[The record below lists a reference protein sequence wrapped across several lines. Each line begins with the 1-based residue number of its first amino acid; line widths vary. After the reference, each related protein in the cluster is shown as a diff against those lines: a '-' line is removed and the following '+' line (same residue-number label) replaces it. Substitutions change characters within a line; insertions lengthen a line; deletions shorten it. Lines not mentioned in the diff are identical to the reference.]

1 MITLLLLA
9 TFGLTA
15 LFQAQQ
21 SRYISSWIAH
31 SHEVLGVLRSVR
43 TLAGDCEDETRFYAQ
58 TADTQFL
65 NGYRA
70 HSTELVTRCTDLI
83 KLVADNKDQTLR
95 AKKLSALCEEEIR
108 QCDKVTGFHGVQSA
122 SENNEVTTVHNLV
135 SQVEDTVAETEA
147 EEKHLLSKRSQIF
160 LDAGRYI
167 LFSQCALICL
177 SVVVLVVAF
186 VLLLRH
192 VQDQQ
197 RSEALLKSSKLRF
210 TGIFNQAFQQVWLL
224 SNEGNLL
231 QANQTALD
239 FVGLTRETEVGR
251 PFWQTAWWQNQAQNQ
266 ELFKTA
272 LASAVKGNLE
282 RFELET
288 TNAAGNSVILDF
300 SLKPLTAEDNK
311 VGLVIAEGRD
321 ITESKIA
328 QLTLKENQIRLNAIV
343 QSLAEGLY
351 QVDIEG
357 RLSFINPTGARML
370 GYEIEELTGELM
382 HEKVHGP
389 SGIADKCHILDVIR
403 KGDSQNREDVYRR
416 KDGSLMPVQLF
427 SAPLILDGEIKGAV
441 VSFYD
446 ITLRKEAQARFS
458 MQYALTNMLSQAD
471 SLADASRLLL
481 QQVCEQINWA
491 AGAFWIVEQE
501 EKILQLISS
510 WNDPQVAL
518 DSEMGRLSQINLK
531 SGEDIPGTVW
541 KTNAPLWV
549 GRGSTSDSALLS
561 QVSSLGLNTVFAL
574 PVRSDE
580 LVLGVIAF
588 ISKDAAE
595 FSSTQLQMLNA
606 IGSQFGQFIE
616 RQQAED
622 RLRDREMLFQNLV
635 TNIRE
640 IFWISSARPGDNKV
654 LYVSPA
660 FEEVWGRPVSE
671 VYKRANSYLDAVI
684 PEDIP
689 RVKQHVLKEMYS
701 GSAIEF
707 RIKRPDGTIRWVWGR
722 WSPVLGTDGKP
733 DRLVGIVHDISER
746 KEMERRVSEFYS
758 TVSHELRTPLTSIRA
773 SLGLLEGGLAG
784 ALSPKAT
791 KLVDIARSE
800 CDRLIR
806 LINDILDIRKI
817 EAGKLELRISPVSVK
832 KIVDLTIQ
840 GTAGMALE
848 FGVKLVSGVTTERE
862 IPADQDRLI
871 QVLTNLVS
879 NAIKFSPRDAE
890 VVVNVEDDGS
900 FCRFSVTDKG
910 PGIPEDQ
917 LSKLFGLFQQL
928 DSTDSRPKGGTGLG
942 LAISKAIVEQ
952 HGGVIGVD
960 TKPGRGSEFYFDVP
974 TSAKRPSK
982 ASGAENGT
990 AEYVIAE
997 HGTAEHGTAEH
1008 GIAEHGIA
1016 EHGIAELGN
1025 KEQGTDAPASSAAF
1039 DAGCILLVEDD
1050 EKLTEVLKQLLEN
1063 ENYSVD
1069 IARTVAEADVLARNG
1084 RHVAVVLDVHLPDGN
1099 GLEWMRRTRLAKLM
1113 ENVPVVVLTG
1123 QDKNQSYGGPLL
1135 IDWLRKPVDIESLI
1149 EALRT
1154 AVDKHPPVAA
1164 RPQVL
1169 IVEDDSSTR
1178 EIIVHQLKAFGI
1190 SALEATSGTMALQM
1204 VQNCKPDLIILD
1216 LGLPGIDGFELVRNL
1231 EHGNLH
1237 STPLLVYT
1245 SRDLSGSEMEE
1256 LKLGLT
1262 KHLIKSKTSQ
1272 AQFLSAVKELLSNVL
1287 APR

>member
-1 MITLLLLA
+1 MKWSITVKTTVAGVITLLLLA
-9 TFGLTA
+9 TFGMTA
-15 LFQAQQ
+15 LFQAHE
-21 SRYISSWIAH
+21 SRDIYNWIAH
-31 SHEVLGVLRSVR
+31 SHEVLSVLKSLRNLSV
-43 TLAGDCEDETRFYAQ
+43 DCEDETRFYSE
-58 TADTQFL
+58 TADIQFL
-65 NGYRA
+65 NEYRV
-70 HSTELVTRCTDLI
+70 HSTELAARCTEFT
-83 KLVADNKDQTLR
+83 KLVADNKEQTQR
-95 AKKLSALCEEEIR
+95 AKKLSELCEAEIR
-108 QCDKVTGFHGVQSA
+108 RCDVVTGFHGVQTPVEKTDVA
-122 SENNEVTTVHNLV
+122 AIQDLV
-135 SQVEDTVAETEA
+135 GHVEDLVAEAEA

-167 LFSQCALICL
+167 LFSQGALLCL
-177 SVVVLVVAF
+177 SVIVLVVAYI
-186 VLLLRH
+186 LLLRH
-192 VQDQQ
+192 VQEQQ

-251 PFWQTAWWQNQAQNQ
+251 PFWETAWWQNQAENQ
-266 ELFKTA
+266 ERFKTA

-282 RFELET
+282 RFELHA
-288 TNAAGNSVILDF
+288 TNAAGNSVVLDF

-321 ITESKIA
+321 ITESKTA

-351 QVDIEG
+351 QVDVEG
-357 RLSFINPTGARML
+357 RLSYINPTGAKML
-370 GYEIEELTGELM
+370 GYELEELTGALM
-382 HEKVHGP
+382 HDKVHGP
-389 SGIADKCHILDVIR
+389 SLPADHCHILDVIK
-403 KGDSQNREDVYRR
+403 KGDSQNREDAFRR

-427 SAPLILDGEIKGAV
+427 SAPLILDGQIKGAV

-446 ITLRKEAQARFS
+446 ITLRKEAQARFN

-481 QQVCEQINWA
+481 QQVCEQIGWN
-491 AGAFWIVEQE
+491 AGAFWSVNQE
-501 EKILQLISS
+501 EQRLQLISS
-510 WNDPQVAL
+510 WNDPLIPL
-518 DSEMGRLSQINLK
+518 DAEIGKLSQINLTL
-531 SGEDIPGTVW
+531 GEDIPGTVW
-541 KTNAPLWV
+541 KRNAPLWV
-549 GRGSTSDSALLS
+549 GKGSQSESALLTN
-561 QVSSLGLNTVFAL
+561 VSKLGLNTVFAL

-588 ISKDAAE
+588 ISKDAQE
-595 FSSTQLQMLNA
+595 LNSTQLQMLNA

-616 RQQAED
+616 RQQAEE

-671 VYKRANSYLDAVI
+671 VYQRANSYLDAVI
-684 PEDIP
+684 PEDIA
-689 RVKQHVLKEMYS
+689 RVKNHVIADMYS

-722 WSPVLGTDGKP
+722 WSPVMGTDGKP

-784 ALSPKAT
+784 ALSAKAS
-791 KLVDIARSE
+791 KLVNIARSE

-817 EAGKLELRISPVSVK
+817 EAGKLELRLQPVPVK

-840 GTAGMALE
+840 STAGMAFE
-848 FGVKLVSGVTTERE
+848 YGVKLVSNITSERE
-862 IPADQDRLI
+862 IRADQDRLI

-879 NAIKFSPRDAE
+879 NALKFSPKDGE
-890 VVVNVEDDGS
+890 VLLKVEDYGS

-910 PGIPEDQ
+910 AGIPEDQ

-960 TKPGRGSEFYFDVP
+960 TKPGRGSTFYFDIP
-974 TSAKRPSK
+974 A
-982 ASGAENGT
+982 ASFKLR
-990 AEYVIAE
+990 V
-997 HGTAEHGTAEH
+997 
-1008 GIAEHGIA
+1008 
-1016 EHGIAELGN
+1016 
-1025 KEQGTDAPASSAAF
+1025 TDAEEQDDSVPALSTEC
-1039 DAGCILLVEDD
+1039 DTRRVLLVEDD
-1050 EKLTEVLKQLLEN
+1050 EKLVEVLKQLLES
-1063 ENYSVD
+1063 EDYSVD
-1069 IARTVAEADVLARNG
+1069 VARTIAEADVSMRRG
-1084 RHVAVVLDVHLPDGN
+1084 VHVAVVLDVHLPDGN
-1099 GLEWMRRTRLAKLM
+1099 GLEWMRRTREAKLM

-1123 QDKNQSYGGPLL
+1123 QANDNSYGGPWL
-1135 IDWLRKPVDIESLI
+1135 IDWLRKPVDIGSLLESLKVAI
-1149 EALRT
+1149 AQ
-1154 AVDKHPPVAA
+1154 HPIASVG
-1164 RPQVL
+1164 PQVL

-1178 EIIVHQLKAFGI
+1178 EIIVHQLKEVGI
-1190 SALEATSGTMALQM
+1190 SAMEAASGTMALEM
-1204 VQNCKPDLIILD
+1204 VRECKPDLIILD
-1216 LGLPGIDGFELVRNL
+1216 LGLPGLDGFELVHNL
-1231 EHGNLH
+1231 EHGELH
-1237 STPLLVYT
+1237 SVPLLVYT
-1245 SRDLSGSEMEE
+1245 SRDLSGAEMDE
-1256 LKLGLT
+1256 LQLGLT

-1272 AQFLSAVKELLSNVL
+1272 AEFLGAVKDLLSNVL
-1287 APR
+1287 TPR

>member
-1 MITLLLLA
+1 MKWSITVKTTAAGAITLLLLA

-15 LFQAQQ
+15 LFQARE
-21 SRYISSWIAH
+21 SRDISNWIAH
-31 SHEVLGVLRSVR
+31 SHEVLSVLKSVKA
-43 TLAGDCEDETRFYAQ
+43 LSGDCEDETRFYAE

-65 NGYRA
+65 NEYRV
-70 HSTELVTRCTDLI
+70 HSTELATRYNDLI
-83 KLVADNKDQTLR
+83 KLVSDNKEQSRR
-95 AKKLSALCEEEIR
+95 AKKLAELCEAEIR
-108 QCDKVTGFHGVQSA
+108 QCDIVTGFHGVQSA
-122 SENNEVTTVHNLV
+122 PEKSDISTIQEMVN
-135 SQVEDTVAETEA
+135 QVEDMVAESEA

-160 LDAGRYI
+160 LEAGRYI
-167 LFSQCALICL
+167 LFSQVALICL
-177 SVVVLVVAF
+177 SVVVLVVAY

-251 PFWQTAWWQNQAQNQ
+251 PFWETAWWQNQAANQ
-266 ELFKTA
+266 ERFKIA

-300 SLKPLTAEDNK
+300 SLKPLAAEDNK
-311 VGLVIAEGRD
+311 VGLLIAEGRD
-321 ITESKIA
+321 ITDSKIA

-351 QVDIEG
+351 QVDTDG
-357 RLSFINPTGARML
+357 RLFYINPTGAKML
-370 GYEIEELTGELM
+370 GYEIEELNGELM

-389 SGIADKCHILDVIR
+389 SGPADKCHILDVIK
-403 KGDSQNREDVYRR
+403 KGDSQNREDAYRR
-416 KDGSLMPVQLF
+416 KDGSMMPVQLF

-446 ITLRKEAQARFS
+446 ITLRKEAQARFN

-471 SLADASRLLL
+471 SLADASGLLL
-481 QQVCEQINWA
+481 QQVCEQINWI
-491 AGAFWIVEQE
+491 AGAFWLVDQE
-501 EKILQLISS
+501 GQHLQLISS
-510 WNDPQVAL
+510 WNDPQIAL
-518 DSEMGRLSQINLK
+518 DSEIGKLSQINLEP
-531 SGEDIPGTVW
+531 GEDIPGTVW
-541 KTNAPLWV
+541 KSNAPLWV
-549 GRGSTSDSALLS
+549 GKGSRSDSALLS
-561 QVSSLGLNTVFAL
+561 KVASLGLNTVFAL

-595 FSSTQLQMLNA
+595 LSSTQLQMLNA

-616 RQQAED
+616 RQQAEE

-660 FEEVWGRPVSE
+660 FEEVWGTPVSE
-671 VYKRANSYLDAVI
+671 VYKRANSYLDAVV

-689 RVKQHVLKEMYS
+689 RVKQHVLKDMYS

-722 WSPVLGTDGKP
+722 WSAVMGVDGKP

-784 ALSPKAT
+784 ALSAKAT

-817 EAGKLELRISPVSVK
+817 EAGKLELRISHVSVK

-848 FGVKLVSGVTTERE
+848 CGVKLVSMVTTERE
-862 IPADQDRLI
+862 IRADQDRLI

-879 NAIKFSPRDAE
+879 NALKFSPRDAD
-890 VVVNVEDDGS
+890 VTVQVEDEGS

-952 HGGVIGVD
+952 HGGVVGVD
-960 TKPGRGSEFYFDVP
+960 TQPGRGSTFYFDVP
-974 TSAKRPSK
+974 TTSVRLRKVNA
-982 ASGAENGT
+982 GEN
-990 AEYVIAE
+990 
-997 HGTAEHGTAEH
+997 GTAEH
-1008 GIAEHGIA
+1008 GIEGRVSDTVASSTA
-1016 EHGIAELGN
+1016 C
-1025 KEQGTDAPASSAAF
+1025 DAPR
-1039 DAGCILLVEDD
+1039 ILLVEDD
-1050 EKLTEVLKQLLEN
+1050 EKLAEVLKELLES
-1063 ENYSVD
+1063 EKYSLD
-1069 IARTVAEADVLARNG
+1069 IARTIEEADILMRNG
-1084 RHVAVVLDVHLPDGN
+1084 NHVAVVLDVHLPDGN
-1099 GLEWMRRTRLAKLM
+1099 GLEWMRRTREAKLM

-1123 QDKNQSYGGPLL
+1123 QDKDHSYGGPLL
-1135 IDWLRKPVDIESLI
+1135 IDWLRKPVDIESLLK
-1149 EALRT
+1149 ALKT
-1154 AVDKHPPVAA
+1154 ATVQHSSATP

-1178 EIIVHQLKAFGI
+1178 EIIVHQLKEIGI
-1190 SALEATSGTMALQM
+1190 SALEAMSGTMALEM
-1204 VQNCKPDLIILD
+1204 VQSCKPDLIILD
-1216 LGLPGIDGFELVRNL
+1216 LGLPLLDGFELVHNL
-1231 EHGNLH
+1231 EQGDLH

-1245 SRDLSGSEMEE
+1245 SRDLSGVEMDE

-1272 AQFLSAVKELLSNVL
+1272 AEFLSAVKELLSNVL
-1287 APR
+1287 APHSTLVDAGLG